1 MREELKSL
9 IAWKYFSLMFLFGS
23 LGILFSFIFEGPV
36 RNGFLGSVVVA
47 CILSISYMLVIKVA
61 WDRVEMFYGLIV
73 GGIPVR
79 MLIGLGLSAVAFSL
93 LNIHHGVYVFGLMFW
108 WVAFTSLEFGM
119 ALEYW
124 HKVKFV
130 SRSEKVIRRVEL

>member
-1 MREELKSL
+1 
-9 IAWKYFSLMFLFGS
+9 
-23 LGILFSFIFEGPV
+23 
-36 RNGFLGSVVVA
+36 
-47 CILSISYMLVIKVA
+47 
-61 WDRVEMFYGLIV
+61 MFYGLIV

-79 MLIGLGLSAVAFSL
+79 MLIGLGLSAVVFSS

-108 WVAFTSLEFGM
+108 WVVFTSLEFGM

-130 SRSEKVIRRVEL
+130 S